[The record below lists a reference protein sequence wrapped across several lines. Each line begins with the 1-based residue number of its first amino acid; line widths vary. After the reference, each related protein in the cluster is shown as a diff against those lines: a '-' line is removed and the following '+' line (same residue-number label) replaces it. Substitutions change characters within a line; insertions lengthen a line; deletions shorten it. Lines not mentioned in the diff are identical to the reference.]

1 MFPQNLYYALLIIG
15 FKRYGG
21 RELAGRPKSKFFE
34 ADIWWQHQL
43 KFKAKL
49 DGFHEVEIDE
59 LEPHGTDSAPNPADY
74 FLLAVG
80 GCLSSSFIFSL
91 SKFDVSLKKMHAKV
105 RGKYTRVNERVRI
118 ERVDVVLEVEPSTER
133 DLQEMKEWCIG
144 VFRNF
149 CIISESIRK
158 GLPIGVTLK
167 IGNEEIE
174 IPPPEG

>member
-1 MFPQNLYYALLIIG
+1 MP
-15 FKRYGG
+15 
-21 RELAGRPKSKFFE
+21 GRPKSKFFE

-49 DGFHEVEIDE
+49 DGLHDLEMDE

-74 FLLAVG
+74 LLLAVG
-80 GCLSSSFIFSL
+80 GCLASSFIFSI

-118 ERVDVVLEVEPSTER
+118 ERVDVVLEVDPSTEK
-133 DLQEMKEWCIG
+133 DLQEIKEWCID

-149 CIISESIRK
+149 CIVSESIRR
-158 GLPIGVTLK
+158 GLPIGVIMK
-167 IGNEEIE
+167 IGESEVE
-174 IPPPEG
+174 IPVPD